1 MGRAT
6 GFEDVPSRYD
16 GVALEEQVLA
26 LWREHDVFNEAQ
38 RLSEGRPLYC
48 WNEGP
53 PTANGRPG
61 IHHVLA
67 RTFKDVFPR
76 FKHMQGYH
84 CPRKAGWDTH
94 GLPVEHEIEKEL
106 GIFDKAEIE
115 RRVGVAEFTRRCRE
129 SVMRYIG
136 DWEKMTERM
145 GFWVNMRDA
154 YYTLDNAFIES
165 VWWLLRQIWDKG
177 LIYQG
182 YKVVPYDPRIGAT
195 LSSHEVA
202 LGYKEVEDPS
212 IHVRFPVEGE
222 ERTSFLVWT
231 TTPWTLPSNLALAV
245 HPEVDYVYARVKGD
259 GEEGE
264 TLILAE
270 ALAGSALR
278 DDGYTVEKRVKGADL
293 EGMRY
298 VRLFD
303 HLPAEGPIC
312 RVWAADF
319 VTVEDGTGI
328 VHCAPAYGE
337 DDIRLCQAKGL
348 PVVHGVGLDGCFV
361 PEVEPVA
368 GKFFKDA
375 DPILIALLE
384 ERGLMYRSE
393 RYRHNYPH
401 GWRTGD
407 PLIYYAKHAWYIETS
422 RFRDRMV
429 ALNRT
434 IHWVPETIRD
444 GRFGNWLANNV
455 DWALSRERFWGTPL
469 PVWTDGE
476 GGFMCIGSVAELESL
491 CGRSLRN
498 VDLHRPAV
506 DEITFTHPDTGRT
519 WRRVPEVIDC
529 WFDSG
534 AMSYA
539 QFHYPF
545 ENRERF
551 ENRFPADY
559 ICEAIDQTRGWF
571 YSLHAIAALV
581 SDSVAYRN
589 CVCLAHIVDKDG
601 RKMSKSQGNIVDPY
615 DVFDH
620 VGADPLRWYL
630 ACRIAPE
637 VQKRIS
643 VDFVRDVASGF
654 INTWWNTY
662 AFFVMYAKLDKV
674 DLGRGACGGTRERQ
688 VRESDA
694 NLDAVGPGRDVRGVA
709 RERQVRE
716 SGANLDA
723 VDPGRDVP
731 LAERPEIDRW
741 ALALLHRTVVE
752 VTEALEGYDV
762 LAAGKAIE
770 SFVDQLSNWYVRR
783 NRRRFWKA
791 AAGRDKQAAY
801 LTLYECLHTANRLM
815 APIMPFI
822 SEAVHQNLVRGVD
835 ATACLSVHMSAWPKP
850 DPEARDDALLA
861 EIDAVQRVVGLGR
874 AARNRSGVRVRQPLS
889 RLLVRTPG
897 ETEAAVLARFDAQI
911 LEELNV
917 KALEM
922 LAPDAELVGYRIK
935 PNLPRLGKRYGKRIP
950 AIRAALANADAGAI
964 AAAVAAGR
972 TFAVEIALSGGGSSG
987 EAAGGGA
994 GSSGEAAGGETVSG
1008 AGSSAEA
1015 AVGEAVS
1022 GAGLPAEAAGSEA
1035 LTFEPEDVLVETTSA
1050 EGYACAEEGGWLV
1063 GLDTTLTDALE
1074 REGLARELVR
1084 TVQEAR
1090 KQAGLEVSDRIT
1102 LRIDGSAGVAAALDA
1117 HRGYVMEETLATGW
1131 GGADW
1136 PPAYSVEH
1144 ALGAERWTI
1153 GLARVEGR

>member
-1 MGRAT
+1 MEDGTGRT
-6 GFEDVPSRYD
+6 RGFTDVPGRYD
-16 GVALEEQVLA
+16 GVRLEEEVLA
-26 LWREHDVFNEAQ
+26 LWREHDMFDEAQ
-38 RLSEGRPLYC
+38 RASEGRPLYC

-67 RTFKDVFPR
+67 RTFKDIFPR

-115 RRVGVAEFTRRCRE
+115 RQVGVAEFTRRCRE

-136 DWEKMTERM
+136 DWERMTERM
-145 GFWVNMRDA
+145 GFWVNMGDA
-154 YYTLDNAFIES
+154 YYTLDNSFIES
-165 VWWLLRQIWDKG
+165 VWWLLRRIWDKG
-177 LIYQG
+177 LIYRG

-202 LGYKEVEDPS
+202 LGYREVEDPS
-212 IHVRFPVEGE
+212 IFVRFPVEGAA
-222 ERTSFLVWT
+222 RTSFLVWT

-245 HPEVDYVYARVKGD
+245 HPEVDYVFVRTGSVAGADSSGSAREKGPE
-259 GEEGE
+259 GEGGLAPDADASGSARGNGSPAPARAAHPGSERPTEAGSPDAAGTSAPPGGE

-270 ALAGSALR
+270 ALVGAVLR
-278 DDGYTVEKRVKGADL
+278 DTEYTIEKRVRGADL

-298 VRLFD
+298 TRLFD

-319 VTVEDGTGI
+319 VTIEDGTGI

-337 DDIRLCQAKGL
+337 DDIRLGRAKGL

-375 DPILIALLE
+375 DPVLVADLE
-384 ERGLMYRSE
+384 ARGLMYRAE
-393 RYRHNYPH
+393 RCLHSYPH

-422 RFRDRMV
+422 RIRDRMV
-429 ALNRT
+429 ELNRT

-476 GGFMCIGSVAELESL
+476 GDFLCIGSVAELEAL
-491 CGRSLRN
+491 CGRSLEG

-506 DEITFTHPDTGRT
+506 DGITFVHPDNGRT
-519 WRRVPEVIDC
+519 YRRVPEVIDC

-545 ENRERF
+545 ENRDLF
-551 ENRFPADY
+551 ESRFPADY

-581 SDSVAYRN
+581 SDSVAYRH
-589 CVCLAHIVDKDG
+589 CICLAHIVDKDG
-601 RKMSKSQGNIVDPY
+601 KKMSKSVGNIVDPY

-643 VDFVRDVASGF
+643 VDLVRGVASGF

-662 AFFVMYAKLDKV
+662 AFFVMYAKLDGV
-674 DLGRGACGGTRERQ
+674 DVT
-688 VRESDA
+688 D
-694 NLDAVGPGRDVRGVA
+694 
-709 RERQVRE
+709 
-716 SGANLDA
+716 
-723 VDPGRDVP
+723 DVP

-741 ALALLHRTVVE
+741 ALALLHRTVAE
-752 VTEALEGYDV
+752 VTDALEAYD
-762 LAAGKAIE
+762 AHTAGRAIE

-791 AAGRDKQAAY
+791 AAGPDKQAAY
-801 LTLYECLHTANRLM
+801 LTLHECLHTANRLM

-822 SEAVHQNLVRGVD
+822 TEAVHRNLVRGVD
-835 ATACLSVHMSAWPKP
+835 DAAAPSVHMSEWPVP
-850 DPEARDDALLA
+850 DPAARDDALIA
-861 EIDAVQRVVGLGR
+861 EIDVVQRVAGLGR
-874 AARNRSGVRVRQPLS
+874 AARSASGVRVRQPLS
-889 RLLVRTPG
+889 RLLVRTPD
-897 ETEAAVLARFDAQI
+897 EASATFVARHEAQI

-917 KALEM
+917 KAVEM
-922 LAPDAELVGYRIK
+922 LAPDAELVSYRIR
-935 PNLPRLGKRYGKRIP
+935 PNLPRIGKRLGRRVP
-950 AIRAALANADAGAI
+950 AVRAALAAADGNAI

-972 TFAVEIALSGGGSSG
+972 TFGLKD
-987 EAAGGGA
+987 
-994 GSSGEAAGGETVSG
+994 GGEVVTPASAPGRIPGVEASVPGRTSG
-1008 AGSSAEA
+1008 VEA
-1015 AVGEAVS
+1015 NG
-1022 GAGLPAEAAGSEA
+1022 GIDLFG
-1035 LTFEPEDVLVETTSA
+1035 PEDVLVESTSA
-1050 EGYACAEEGGWLV
+1050 EGYACAEEGGYLV
-1063 GLDTTLTDALE
+1063 GLDTSLTEALE

-1090 KQAGLEVSDRIT
+1090 KQAGLDVSDRIT
-1102 LRIDGSAGVAAALDA
+1102 LRIEGTPEVAAALDA
-1117 HRGYVMEETLATGW
+1117 HRDYVMEETLATGW

-1136 PPAYSVEH
+1136 SPAYSVEH
-1144 ALGAERWTI
+1144 GLGAGRWTI
-1153 GLARVEGR
+1153 GLARADRGA

>member
-1 MGRAT
+1 MEGATKRTT
-6 GFEDVPSRYD
+6 GFTDVPSRYD
-16 GVALEEQVLA
+16 GVKLEEEVLA
-26 LWREHDVFNEAQ
+26 LWREHDMFNEAQ
-38 RLSEGRPLYC
+38 RRSEGRPLYC

-67 RTFKDVFPR
+67 RTFKDIFPR

-115 RRVGVAEFTRRCRE
+115 RQVGVAEFTRRCRE

-136 DWEKMTERM
+136 DWERMTERM
-145 GFWVNMRDA
+145 GFWVNMGDA
-154 YYTLDNAFIES
+154 YYTLDNSFIES
-165 VWWLLRQIWDKG
+165 VWWLLRRIWDKG

-212 IHVRFPVEGE
+212 IYVRFPVDGE

-245 HPEVDYVYARVKGD
+245 HPEVDYVYVRTGSVPDASTRSEGQVAASSPRTAARLAGSP
-259 GEEGE
+259 GGE
-264 TLILAE
+264 TVILAE
-270 ALAGSALR
+270 ALVGAVLR
-278 DDGYTVEKRVKGADL
+278 DAEHTIVKRVKGADL
-293 EGMRY
+293 EGTRY
-298 VRLFD
+298 TRLFD
-303 HLPAEGPIC
+303 YLPADGPIC

-319 VTVEDGTGI
+319 VTIEDGTGI

-337 DDIRLCQAKGL
+337 DDIRLCRSKGL

-375 DPILIALLE
+375 DPILIADLD
-384 ERGLMYRSE
+384 ERGLMFRSE

-407 PLIYYAKHAWYIETS
+407 PLIYYAKHAWYIGTS
-422 RFRDRMV
+422 RIRDRMV
-429 ALNRT
+429 ELNRT
-434 IHWVPETIRD
+434 INWVPETIRD

-476 GGFMCIGSVAELESL
+476 GDFMCVGSIAELEAL
-491 CGRSLRN
+491 CGRSLEE

-506 DEITFTHPDTGRT
+506 DEITFVHPETGRT

-545 ENRERF
+545 ENQELF
-551 ENRFPADY
+551 ESRFPADY

-589 CVCLAHIVDKDG
+589 CICLAHIMDRDG
-601 RKMSKSQGNIVDPY
+601 KKMSKSLGNIVDPY

-643 VDFVRDVASGF
+643 VDFVRGVASGF

-662 AFFVMYAKLDKV
+662 AFFVMYAKLDRI
-674 DLGRGACGGTRERQ
+674 DLT
-688 VRESDA
+688 D
-694 NLDAVGPGRDVRGVA
+694 
-709 RERQVRE
+709 
-716 SGANLDA
+716 
-723 VDPGRDVP
+723 DVP

-741 ALALLHRTVVE
+741 ALALLHHTVAD
-752 VTEALEGYDV
+752 VTDALEAYDV
-762 LAAGKAIE
+762 FAAGKAIE

-801 LTLYECLHTANRLM
+801 LTLFECLHTVNRLM
-815 APIMPFI
+815 APVMPFI
-822 SEAVHQNLVRGVD
+822 TETVHQNLVRGVD
-835 ATACLSVHMSAWPKP
+835 AAAPLSVHMSEWPAP
-850 DPEARDDALLA
+850 DPAARDDSLIA
-861 EIDAVQRVVGLGR
+861 EIDVVQRVVGLGR
-874 AARNRSGVRVRQPLS
+874 AARNSSGVRVRQPLS
-889 RLLVRTPG
+889 RLLVRTPD
-897 ETEAAVLARFDAQI
+897 EATGAYVARHEAQI

-917 KALEM
+917 KAVEM
-922 LAPDAELVGYRIK
+922 LAADAELLSYRVK
-935 PNLPRLGKRYGKRIP
+935 PNLPRIGKRFGKRVP
-950 AIRAALANADAGAI
+950 VIREALGAADGSAI
-964 AAAVAAGR
+964 AVAVAAGR
-972 TFAVEIALSGGGSSG
+972 TFDVE
-987 EAAGGGA
+987 
-994 GSSGEAAGGETVSG
+994 AGGE
-1008 AGSSAEA
+1008 AI
-1015 AVGEAVS
+1015 
-1022 GAGLPAEAAGSEA
+1022 
-1035 LTFEPEDVLVETTSA
+1035 TFEPEDVLVESTSA
-1050 EGYACAEEGGWLV
+1050 EGYACAEEGGYLV

-1090 KQAGLEVSDRIT
+1090 KQAGLDVSDRIA
-1102 LRIDGSAGVAAALDA
+1102 LRIEGTPEVTAALDA
-1117 HRGYVMEETLATGW
+1117 HRAYVMEETLATGW
-1131 GGADW
+1131 GGTDW
-1136 PPAYSVEH
+1136 SPAYAVEH
-1144 ALGAERWTI
+1144 SLGAGRWTI
-1153 GLARVEGR
+1153 GLARVDSR